1 MDLIHIIQK
10 TPQTDKFRSLDINDP
25 DVLRKYKLNPVPN
38 YSVPWTIDGKV
49 DQYLEYK
56 ALFWKVTDTKPRLFR
71 IDDLHIALTI
81 LHVQRDLIFEKL
93 RTLAE
98 SIPRERLDAIRDD
111 PRSKR
116 PVIEQDD
123 GLTREEM
130 IEALSIHLHPSFQSL
145 L

>member
-1 MDLIHIIQK
+1 MDIIHK
-10 TPQTDKFRSLDINDP
+10 TQRTDKFRSLDINDAG
-25 DVLRKYKLNPVPN
+25 VLRKYKLEPVPN

-56 ALFWKVTDTKPRLFR
+56 VLFWKVTNTKPRLFR
-71 IDDLHIALTI
+71 TDDLHIALAI
-81 LHVQRDLIFEKL
+81 LDVQRNLIFEKL

-98 SIPRERLDAIRDD
+98 SIPRERLDATQDD

-116 PVIEQDD
+116 PAIVKDD
-123 GLTREEM
+123 GLSRKEM